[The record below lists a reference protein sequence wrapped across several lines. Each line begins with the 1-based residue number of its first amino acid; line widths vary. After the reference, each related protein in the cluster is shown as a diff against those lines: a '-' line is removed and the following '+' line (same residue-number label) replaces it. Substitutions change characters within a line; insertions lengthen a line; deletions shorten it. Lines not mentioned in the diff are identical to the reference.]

1 MEIAVK
7 LQLNRQKL
15 SIKTLNYCK
24 VEDPKLRGIN
34 WQVTIVQKVK
44 AREIELN
51 LLKLQL
57 NL

>member
-1 MEIAVK
+1 MEIVVK
-7 LQLNRQKL
+7 LQFNRQKL

-24 VEDPKLRGIN
+24 VEDLKLRGIN

-44 AREIELN
+44 AREIDLN